1 MTYTKNIFTY
11 MLALFSVLAITG
23 CSFEESAEGCPETDD
38 GGKKVELR
46 LTASASTLTRS
57 VDGPNGMTRAAWQD
71 ENAAENGEMMHNC
84 FVVVVQ
90 NGKIQSIVG
99 DDFAATGEKEQ
110 TQLTALVN
118 NGPATFYS
126 FANISRADIGLA
138 GITTFP
144 AALPAG
150 FESRYYEV
158 NGNTDRLTNA
168 GIPMSNKQE
177 YTISDNTRSVNL
189 EVIRMMAKVELNFTN
204 DTGYDLSIKS
214 VKLTDITDN
223 AANNVS
229 LLPMKDASGNVVP
242 NINASAT
249 CNDYTVSIGG
259 TSGTQVKNGGTLQ
272 TTFYV
277 NESVA
282 RNPKYFVLSIN
293 TDKGTVTNRIAM
305 TEWSKIARNDY
316 LVIPVKLVDYRIEL
330 EPQVFTAIGVIPELN
345 YDGDRITATF
355 KSYGEFH
362 LKLHVIKR
370 SDDTELNNWT
380 IKDIRTLEADPAGGE
395 GTSIYDEAPY
405 FDKRTKTFEGY
416 ISPRKGY
423 AIHQINVKIDGV
435 SYEIPYR
442 LQIIKE

>member
-1 MTYTKNIFTY
+1 MTHAKNIFTY
-11 MLALFSVLAITG
+11 MLALFSTLAIVG
-23 CSFEESAEGCPETDD
+23 CSFEEDHADCQGKGEGE
-38 GGKKVELR
+38 KMQVELR
-46 LTASASTLTRS
+46 LTASANSLTRS
-57 VDGPNGMTRAAWQD
+57 YSTSDGVTRASWVD
-71 ENAAENGEMMHNC
+71 TNAAREGEMMHNC
-84 FVVVVQ
+84 FVVIVQ
-90 NGKIQSIVG
+90 NGKIQSIVQR
-99 DDFAATGEKEQ
+99 DFTEEVEQ
-110 TQLTALVN
+110 TSLKAKAELGN
-118 NGPATFYS
+118 ATFYS
-126 FANISRADIGLA
+126 FANITPAEL
-138 GITTFP
+138 GITMTTTP
-144 AALPAG
+144 TEI
-150 FESRYYEV
+150 ESKYYKVE
-158 NGNTDRLTNA
+158 GNTQTLSTK
-168 GIPMSNKQE
+168 GIPMSNKQTV
-177 YTISDNTRSVNL
+177 YITSKKQQVDL

-223 AANNVS
+223 AADNVS

-249 CNDYTVSIGG
+249 YKDYTVSIGG

-330 EPQVFTAIGVIPELN
+330 EPQVFTAIGVIPELK

-370 SDDTELNNWT
+370 SDNTELNNWT

-395 GTSIYDEAPY
+395 GTSIYDEEPY
-405 FDKRTKTFEGY
+405 FEKRTKTFEGY

-423 AIHQINVKIDGV
+423 AIHEINVEINGV
-435 SYEIPYR
+435 TIPYR
-442 LQIIKE
+442 LQINKE

>member
-1 MTYTKNIFTY
+1 MTHAKNIFTY
-11 MLALFSVLAITG
+11 MLALFSTLAIVG
-23 CSFEESAEGCPETDD
+23 CSFEEDHADCQGKGEGE
-38 GGKKVELR
+38 KMQVELR
-46 LTASASTLTRS
+46 LTASANSLTRS
-57 VDGPNGMTRAAWQD
+57 YSTSDGVTRASWVD
-71 ENAAENGEMMHNC
+71 TNAAREGEMMHNC
-84 FVVVVQ
+84 FVVIVQ
-90 NGKIQSIVG
+90 NGKIQDIVQR
-99 DDFAATGEKEQ
+99 DFTEEVEQ
-110 TQLTALVN
+110 TSLKAKAELGN
-118 NGPATFYS
+118 ATFYS
-126 FANISRADIGLA
+126 FANITPADL
-138 GITTFP
+138 GITMTTTP
-144 AALPAG
+144 TEI
-150 FESRYYEV
+150 ESKYYKVE
-158 NGNTDRLTNA
+158 GNTAQLSA
-168 GIPMSNKQE
+168 KGIPMSNKQ
-177 YTISDNTRSVNL
+177 TVNITSKKQQVDL

-223 AANNVS
+223 VVDNVS

-242 NINASAT
+242 NINDAAT
-249 CNDYTVSIGG
+249 YKDYTVSIGG

-330 EPQVFTAIGVIPELN
+330 EPQVFTAIGVIPELK

-362 LKLHVIKR
+362 LKLHVYKR
-370 SDDTELNNWT
+370 SDNTELNNWT
-380 IKDIRTLEADPAGGE
+380 FKSIRTLEADPAGGE
-395 GTSIYDEAPY
+395 GTSIYDEEPY
-405 FDKRTKTFEGY
+405 FEKRTKTFEGY

-423 AIHQINVKIDGV
+423 AIHEINVEINGV
-435 SYEIPYR
+435 TIPYR
-442 LQIIKE
+442 LQINKE

>member
-1 MTYTKNIFTY
+1 MTHAKNIFTY
-11 MLALFSVLAITG
+11 MLALFSTLAIVG
-23 CSFEESAEGCPETDD
+23 CSFEEDHADCQGKGEGE
-38 GGKKVELR
+38 KMQVELR
-46 LTASASTLTRS
+46 LTASANSLTRS
-57 VDGPNGMTRAAWQD
+57 CSTSDGVTRASWVD
-71 ENAAENGEMMHNC
+71 TNAAREGEMMHNC
-84 FVVVVQ
+84 FVVIVQ
-90 NGKIQSIVG
+90 NGKIQSIVQR
-99 DDFAATGEKEQ
+99 DFTEEVEQ
-110 TQLTALVN
+110 TSLKAKAELGN
-118 NGPATFYS
+118 ATFYS
-126 FANISRADIGLA
+126 FANITPAEL
-138 GITTFP
+138 GITMTTTP
-144 AALPAG
+144 DEI
-150 FESRYYEV
+150 ESKYYKVE
-158 NGNTDRLTNA
+158 GNTAQLSA
-168 GIPMSNKQE
+168 KGIPMSNKQ
-177 YTISDNTRSVNL
+177 TVNITSKKQQVDL

-223 AANNVS
+223 AADNVS

-249 CNDYTVSIGG
+249 YKDYTVSIGG

-330 EPQVFTAIGVIPELN
+330 KPQVFTGIGVIPELK
-345 YDGDRITATF
+345 YVGDRITATF

-370 SDDTELNNWT
+370 SDNTELNNWT
-380 IKDIRTLEADPAGGE
+380 IKSIRTLEADPAGGE
-395 GTSIYDEAPY
+395 GTSIYDEEPY

-423 AIHQINVKIDGV
+423 AIHEINVEINGV
-435 SYEIPYR
+435 TIPYR
-442 LQIIKE
+442 LQINKE

>member
-1 MTYTKNIFTY
+1 MTHAKNIFTY
-11 MLALFSVLAITG
+11 MLALFSTLAIVG
-23 CSFEESAEGCPETDD
+23 CSFEEDHADCQGKSEGE
-38 GGKKVELR
+38 KMQVELR
-46 LTASASTLTRS
+46 LTASANSLTRS
-57 VDGPNGMTRAAWQD
+57 YSTSDGVTRASWVD
-71 ENAAENGEMMHNC
+71 TNAAREGEMMHNC
-84 FVVVVQ
+84 FVVIVQ
-90 NGKIQSIVG
+90 NDKIQSIVQR
-99 DDFAATGEKEQ
+99 DFTEEVEQ
-110 TQLTALVN
+110 TSLKAKAELGN
-118 NGPATFYS
+118 ATFYS
-126 FANISRADIGLA
+126 FANITPAEL
-138 GITTFP
+138 GITMTTTP
-144 AALPAG
+144 AEI
-150 FESRYYEV
+150 ESKYYKVE
-158 NGNTDRLTNA
+158 GNTAQLSA
-168 GIPMSNKQE
+168 KGIPMSNKQ
-177 YTISDNTRSVNL
+177 TVNITSKKQQVDL

-223 AANNVS
+223 AADNVS

-249 CNDYTVSIGG
+249 YKDYTVSIGG
-259 TSGTQVKNGGTLQ
+259 TSGTQVKNGGTLR

-330 EPQVFTAIGVIPELN
+330 EPQVFTAIGIIPELS
-345 YDGDRITATF
+345 YSVDRITATF

-370 SDDTELNNWT
+370 SDNTELNNWT
-380 IKDIRTLEADPAGGE
+380 FKSIRTLEADPAGGE
-395 GTSIYDEAPY
+395 GTSIYDEEPY
-405 FDKRTKTFEGY
+405 FEKRTKMIEGY

-423 AIHQINVKIDGV
+423 AIHEINVEINGV
-435 SYEIPYR
+435 TIPYR
-442 LQIIKE
+442 LQINKE

>member
-1 MTYTKNIFTY
+1 MTHAKNIFTY
-11 MLALFSVLAITG
+11 MLALFSMLAMTG
-23 CSFEESAEGCPETDD
+23 CSFEDDNADCQGNGEGE
-38 GGKKVELR
+38 KMQVELR
-46 LTASASTLTRS
+46 LTASANSLTRS
-57 VDGPNGMTRAAWQD
+57 YSTSDGVTRASWVD
-71 ENAAENGEMMHNC
+71 TNAALEGEMMHNC
-84 FVVVVQ
+84 FVVIVQ
-90 NGKIQSIVG
+90 DGKIQSIVQR
-99 DDFAATGEKEQ
+99 DFTEEVEQ
-110 TQLTALVN
+110 TEIKAKVN
-118 NGPATFYS
+118 LGSTTFYS
-126 FANISRADIGLA
+126 FANIQPSEIGLA
-138 GITTFP
+138 SINSFP
-144 AALPAG
+144 ADLPTG
-150 FESRYYEV
+150 FDDKYYQV
-158 NGNTDRLTNA
+158 NGNTTTLDVK
-168 GIPMSNKQE
+168 GIPMSNKQ
-177 YTISDNTRSVNL
+177 TVNITDKKQSVDL
-189 EVIRMMAKVELNFTN
+189 EVIRIMAKVELNFTN

-249 CNDYTVSIGG
+249 YKDYTVSIGG

-330 EPQVFTAIGVIPELN
+330 EPQVFTGIGVIPELK

-362 LKLHVIKR
+362 LKLHVYKR
-370 SDDTELNNWT
+370 SDNTELTNWT
-380 IKDIRTLEADPAGGE
+380 FKSIRTLEADPAQAE
-395 GTSIYDEAPY
+395 NVWIYDEEPY
-405 FDKRTKTFEGY
+405 FEKRTKTFEGY

-423 AIHQINVKIDGV
+423 AIHEINVEINGV
-435 SYEIPYR
+435 TIPYR
-442 LQIIKE
+442 LQINKE

>member
-1 MTYTKNIFTY
+1 MTHAKNIFTY
-11 MLALFSVLAITG
+11 MLALFSTLAIVG
-23 CSFEESAEGCPETDD
+23 CSFEEDHADCQGKGEGE
-38 GGKKVELR
+38 KMQVELR
-46 LTASASTLTRS
+46 LTASANSLTRS
-57 VDGPNGMTRAAWQD
+57 YSTSDGVTRASWVD
-71 ENAAENGEMMHNC
+71 TNAAREGEMMHNC
-84 FVVVVQ
+84 FVVIVQ
-90 NGKIQSIVG
+90 NGKIQSIVQR
-99 DDFAATGEKEQ
+99 DFTEEVEQ
-110 TQLTALVN
+110 TSLKAKAELGN
-118 NGPATFYS
+118 ATFYS
-126 FANISRADIGLA
+126 FANITPAEL
-138 GITTFP
+138 GITMTTTP
-144 AALPAG
+144 TEI
-150 FESRYYEV
+150 ESKYYKVE
-158 NGNTDRLTNA
+158 GNTAQLSA
-168 GIPMSNKQE
+168 KGIPMSNKQ
-177 YTISDNTRSVNL
+177 TVNITSKKQQVDL

-223 AANNVS
+223 VAENVS

-242 NINASAT
+242 NINDAAT
-249 CNDYTVSIGG
+249 YKDYTVSIGG
-259 TSGTQVKNGGTLQ
+259 TSGTQVKNGGNLQ

-330 EPQVFTAIGVIPELN
+330 EPQVFTAIGVIPELK

-362 LKLHVIKR
+362 LKLHVFKR

-380 IKDIRTLEADPAGGE
+380 FKSIRTLEADPAGGE
-395 GTSIYDEAPY
+395 GTSIYDEEPY
-405 FDKRTKTFEGY
+405 FEKRTKTFEGY

-423 AIHQINVKIDGV
+423 AIHEINVEINGV
-435 SYEIPYR
+435 TIPYR
-442 LQIIKE
+442 LQINKE

>member
-1 MTYTKNIFTY
+1 MTHAKNIFTY
-11 MLALFSVLAITG
+11 MLALFSTLAIVG
-23 CSFEESAEGCPETDD
+23 CSFEEDHADCQGKGEGE
-38 GGKKVELR
+38 KMQVELR
-46 LTASASTLTRS
+46 LTASANSLTRS
-57 VDGPNGMTRAAWQD
+57 YSTSDGVTRASWVD
-71 ENAAENGEMMHNC
+71 TNAAQEREMMHNC
-84 FVVVVQ
+84 FVVIVQ
-90 NGKIQSIVG
+90 NDKIQDIVVKN
-99 DDFAATGEKEQ
+99 DFTEEVEQ
-110 TQLTALVN
+110 TSLKAKAELGN
-118 NGPATFYS
+118 ATFYS
-126 FANISRADIGLA
+126 FANITPAEL
-138 GITTFP
+138 GITMTTTP
-144 AALPAG
+144 AEI
-150 FESRYYEV
+150 ESKYYKVE
-158 NGNTDRLTNA
+158 GNTTTLSA
-168 GIPMSNKQE
+168 KGIPMSNKQ
-177 YTISDNTRSVNL
+177 TVNITSKKQQVDL

-242 NINASAT
+242 NINPSAT
-249 CNDYTVSIGG
+249 CKDYTVSIGG
-259 TSGTQVKNGGTLQ
+259 TSGTQVKNGGKLQ

-282 RNPKYFVLSIN
+282 RNPKYFVLSID
-293 TDKGTVTNRIAM
+293 TDKGTVTQRIAM
-305 TEWSKIARNDY
+305 TKWSKIARNDY

-330 EPQVFTAIGVIPELN
+330 EPQVFTAIGVIPELK
-345 YDGDRITATF
+345 YERDRITATF

-370 SDDTELNNWT
+370 SDNTELTNWT
-380 IKDIRTLEADPAGGE
+380 VTEVNTLEANPAE
-395 GTSIYDEAPY
+395 AEDVWIYDEVPY
-405 FDKRTKTFEGY
+405 FEKRTKTIEGY

>member
-1 MTYTKNIFTY
+1 MTHAKNIFTY
-11 MLALFSVLAITG
+11 MLALFSTLAIVG
-23 CSFEESAEGCPETDD
+23 CSFEEDHADCQGKGEGE
-38 GGKKVELR
+38 KMQVELR
-46 LTASASTLTRS
+46 LTASANSLTRS
-57 VDGPNGMTRAAWQD
+57 CSTSDGVTRASWVD
-71 ENAAENGEMMHNC
+71 TNAAREGEMMHNC
-84 FVVVVQ
+84 FVVIVQ
-90 NGKIQSIVG
+90 NGKIQSIVQR
-99 DDFAATGEKEQ
+99 DFTEEVEQ
-110 TQLTALVN
+110 TSLKAKAELGN
-118 NGPATFYS
+118 ATFYS
-126 FANISRADIGLA
+126 FANITPAEL
-138 GITTFP
+138 GITMTTTP
-144 AALPAG
+144 DEI
-150 FESRYYEV
+150 ESKYYKVE
-158 NGNTDRLTNA
+158 GNTAQLSA
-168 GIPMSNKQE
+168 KGIPMSNKQ
-177 YTISDNTRSVNL
+177 TVNITSKKQQVDL

-249 CNDYTVSIGG
+249 YKDYTVSIGG

-362 LKLHVIKR
+362 LKLHVYKR
-370 SDDTELNNWT
+370 SDNTELNNWT

-423 AIHQINVKIDGV
+423 AIHEINVEINGV
-435 SYEIPYR
+435 TIPYR
-442 LQIIKE
+442 LQINKE

>member
-177 YTISDNTRSVNL
+177 FTISDNTRSVDL

-229 LLPMKDASGNVVP
+229 LLPKIEGGEVVP
-242 NINASAT
+242 NINAAAYAS
-249 CNDYTVSIGG
+249 DYTVNIGG

-282 RNPKYFVLSIN
+282 RNPKYFVLSID
-293 TDKGTVTNRIAM
+293 TDKGTVTQRIAM

-345 YDGDRITATF
+345 YAGDRITATF

-370 SDDTELNNWT
+370 SDNTELNNWT
-380 IKDIRTLEADPAGGE
+380 FKSIRTLEADPAGGE

-423 AIHQINVKIDGV
+423 AIHEINVEINGV
-435 SYEIPYR
+435 TIPYR
-442 LQIIKE
+442 LQINKE

>member
-1 MTYTKNIFTY
+1 MIHAKNIFTY
-11 MLALFSVLAITG
+11 MLALFSTLAIVG
-23 CSFEESAEGCPETDD
+23 CSFEEDHADCQGKGEGE
-38 GGKKVELR
+38 KMQVELR
-46 LTASASTLTRS
+46 LTASANSLTRS
-57 VDGPNGMTRAAWQD
+57 CSTSDGVTRELWVDT
-71 ENAAENGEMMHNC
+71 NAAREGEMMHNC
-84 FVVVVQ
+84 FVVIVQ
-90 NGKIQSIVG
+90 NGKIQDIVQR
-99 DDFAATGEKEQ
+99 DFTEEVEQ
-110 TQLTALVN
+110 TSLKAKAELGN
-118 NGPATFYS
+118 ATFYS
-126 FANISRADIGLA
+126 FANITPAEL
-138 GITTFP
+138 GITMTTTP
-144 AALPAG
+144 TEI
-150 FESRYYEV
+150 ESKYYKVE
-158 NGNTDRLTNA
+158 GNTAQLSA
-168 GIPMSNKQE
+168 KGIPMSNKQ
-177 YTISDNTRSVNL
+177 TVNITSKKQQVDL

-229 LLPMKDASGNVVP
+229 LLPKKDASGNVVP
-242 NINASAT
+242 NINAAAT
-249 CNDYTVSIGG
+249 YKDYTVSIGG

-362 LKLHVIKR
+362 LKLHVFKR
-370 SDDTELNNWT
+370 SNDTELNNWT
-380 IKDIRTLEADPAGGE
+380 VTEVNTLEANPAE
-395 GTSIYDEAPY
+395 AEDVWIYDEEPY
-405 FDKRTKTFEGY
+405 FEKRTKTIEGY

-423 AIHQINVKIDGV
+423 AIHEINVEINGV
-435 SYEIPYR
+435 TIPYR
-442 LQIIKE
+442 LQINKE

>member
-1 MTYTKNIFTY
+1 MTHAKNIFTY
-11 MLALFSVLAITG
+11 MLALFSTLAIVG
-23 CSFEESAEGCPETDD
+23 CSFEEDHADCQGKGEGE
-38 GGKKVELR
+38 KMQVELR
-46 LTASASTLTRS
+46 LTASANSLTRS
-57 VDGPNGMTRAAWQD
+57 YSTSDGVTRASWVD
-71 ENAAENGEMMHNC
+71 TNAAREGEMMHNC
-84 FVVVVQ
+84 FVVIVQ
-90 NGKIQSIVG
+90 NGKIQDIVVKN
-99 DDFAATGEKEQ
+99 DFTEEVEQ
-110 TQLTALVN
+110 TSLKAKAELGN
-118 NGPATFYS
+118 ATFYS
-126 FANISRADIGLA
+126 FANITPAEL
-138 GITTFP
+138 GITMTTTP
-144 AALPAG
+144 AEI
-150 FESRYYEV
+150 ESKYYKVE
-158 NGNTDRLTNA
+158 GNTTTLSTK
-168 GIPMSNKQE
+168 GIPMSNKQ
-177 YTISDNTRSVNL
+177 TFNITSKKQQVDL

-242 NINASAT
+242 NINPSAT
-249 CNDYTVSIGG
+249 YKDYTVSIGG
-259 TSGTQVKNGGTLQ
+259 TSGTQVKNGGTLR

-293 TDKGTVTNRIAM
+293 TDKGTVTQRIAM

-316 LVIPVKLVDYRIEL
+316 LIIPVKLVDYRIEL
-330 EPQVFTAIGVIPELN
+330 EPQVFTGIGVIPELS
-345 YDGDRITATF
+345 YRGDRITATF

-362 LKLHVIKR
+362 LKLHVYKR
-370 SDDTELNNWT
+370 SDNTELTNWT
-380 IKDIRTLEADPAGGE
+380 FNSIRTLEADPAGGE
-395 GTSIYDEAPY
+395 GTSIYDEDPY
-405 FDKRTKTFEGY
+405 FEKRTKTIEGY

>member
-1 MTYTKNIFTY
+1 MTHAKNIFTY
-11 MLALFSVLAITG
+11 MLALFSTLAIVG
-23 CSFEESAEGCPETDD
+23 CSFEEDHADCQGKGEGE
-38 GGKKVELR
+38 KMQVELR
-46 LTASASTLTRS
+46 LTASPNSLTRS
-57 VDGPNGMTRAAWQD
+57 YSTSDGVTRASWVD
-71 ENAAENGEMMHNC
+71 TNAAREGEMMHNC
-84 FVVVVQ
+84 FVVIVQ
-90 NGKIQSIVG
+90 NGKIQSIVQR
-99 DDFAATGEKEQ
+99 DFTEEVEQ
-110 TQLTALVN
+110 TSLKAKAELGN
-118 NGPATFYS
+118 ATFYS
-126 FANISRADIGLA
+126 FANITPAEL
-138 GITTFP
+138 GITMTTTP
-144 AALPAG
+144 AEI
-150 FESRYYEV
+150 ESKYYKVE
-158 NGNTDRLTNA
+158 GNTQTLSA
-168 GIPMSNKQE
+168 KGIPMSNKQ
-177 YTISDNTRSVNL
+177 TVNITSKKQQVDL

-242 NINASAT
+242 NINPSAT
-249 CNDYTVSIGG
+249 CKDYTVSIGG

-316 LVIPVKLVDYRIEL
+316 LVIPVKLVDYRIKL
-330 EPQVFTAIGVIPELN
+330 EPQVFTGIGVIPELN

-380 IKDIRTLEADPAGGE
+380 FKSIRTLEADQAGGE

-405 FDKRTKTFEGY
+405 FDNRTKTFEGY

-423 AIHQINVKIDGV
+423 AIHEINVEINGV
-435 SYEIPYR
+435 TIPYR
-442 LQIIKE
+442 LQINKE

>member
-1 MTYTKNIFTY
+1 MIHAKNIFTY
-11 MLALFSVLAITG
+11 MLALFSTLAIVG
-23 CSFEESAEGCPETDD
+23 CSFEEDHADCQGKGEGE
-38 GGKKVELR
+38 KMQVELR
-46 LTASASTLTRS
+46 LTASASSLTRS
-57 VDGPNGMTRAAWQD
+57 YSTSDGVTRASWVD
-71 ENAAENGEMMHNC
+71 TNAAREGEMMHNC
-84 FVVVVQ
+84 FVVIVQ
-90 NGKIQSIVG
+90 NGKIQDIVQR
-99 DDFAATGEKEQ
+99 DFTEEVEQ
-110 TQLTALVN
+110 TSLKAKAELGN
-118 NGPATFYS
+118 ATFYS
-126 FANISRADIGLA
+126 FANITPAEL
-138 GITTFP
+138 GITMTTTP
-144 AALPAG
+144 DEI
-150 FESRYYEV
+150 ESKYYKVE
-158 NGNTDRLTNA
+158 GNTQTLSTK
-168 GIPMSNKQE
+168 GIPMSNKQ
-177 YTISDNTRSVNL
+177 TVNITSKKQQVDL

-223 AANNVS
+223 AADNVS

-249 CNDYTVSIGG
+249 YKDYTVSIGG
-259 TSGTQVKNGGTLQ
+259 TSGTQVKNGGKLQ

-330 EPQVFTAIGVIPELN
+330 EPQVFTAIGVIPELS
-345 YDGDRITATF
+345 YSVDRITATF

-370 SDDTELNNWT
+370 SDNKELNNWT
-380 IKDIRTLEADPAGGE
+380 FKSIRTLEADPAGGE
-395 GTSIYDEAPY
+395 GTSIYDEEPY

-423 AIHQINVKIDGV
+423 AIHEINVEINGV
-435 SYEIPYR
+435 TIPYR
-442 LQIIKE
+442 LQINKE

>member
-1 MTYTKNIFTY
+1 MTHAKNIFTY
-11 MLALFSVLAITG
+11 MLALFSTLALTG
-23 CSFEESAEGCPETDD
+23 CFEDSNDDCQGQAESSKTQ
-38 GGKKVELR
+38 VELR
-46 LTASASTLTRS
+46 LAASASSPTRAS
-57 VDGPNGMTRAAWQD
+57 GNINGVTRAAWVD
-71 ENAAENGEMMHNC
+71 TNAAPEGEMMHNC
-84 FVVVVQ
+84 FVVIVQ
-90 NGKIQSIVG
+90 NGKIQDIVVKN
-99 DDFAATGEKEQ
+99 DFTEEVEQ
-110 TQLTALVN
+110 TNLKAKAELGN
-118 NGPATFYS
+118 ATFYS
-126 FANISRADIGLA
+126 FANITPAEL
-138 GITTFP
+138 GITMTTTP
-144 AALPAG
+144 AEI
-150 FESRYYEV
+150 ESKYYKVE
-158 NGNTDRLTNA
+158 GNTQTLSDK
-168 GIPMSNKQE
+168 GIPMSNKQ
-177 YTISDNTRSVNL
+177 TVNITSKKQQVDL

-242 NINASAT
+242 NINDAAT
-249 CNDYTVSIGG
+249 YKDYTVSIGG

-316 LVIPVKLVDYRIEL
+316 LVIPVKLVDYRIKL
-330 EPQVFTAIGVIPELN
+330 EPQVFTAIGVVPELK

-362 LKLHVIKR
+362 LKLHVFKR

-380 IKDIRTLEADPAGGE
+380 IKSIRTLEADPAGGE
-395 GTSIYDEAPY
+395 GTSIYDEEPY
-405 FDKRTKTFEGY
+405 FETRTKTFEGY

-423 AIHQINVKIDGV
+423 AIHEINVEINGV
-435 SYEIPYR
+435 TIPYR
-442 LQIIKE
+442 LQINKE

>member
-1 MTYTKNIFTY
+1 MTHAKNIFTY
-11 MLALFSVLAITG
+11 MLALFSTLAIVG
-23 CSFEESAEGCPETDD
+23 CSFEEDHADCQGKGEGE
-38 GGKKVELR
+38 KMQVELR
-46 LTASASTLTRS
+46 LTASANSLTRS
-57 VDGPNGMTRAAWQD
+57 YSTSDGVTRASWVD
-71 ENAAENGEMMHNC
+71 TNAAREGEMMHNC
-84 FVVVVQ
+84 FVVIVQ
-90 NGKIQSIVG
+90 NGKIQSIVQR
-99 DDFAATGEKEQ
+99 DFTEEVEQ
-110 TQLTALVN
+110 TSLKAKAELGN
-118 NGPATFYS
+118 ATFYS
-126 FANISRADIGLA
+126 FANITPAEL
-138 GITTFP
+138 GITMTTTP
-144 AALPAG
+144 TEI
-150 FESRYYEV
+150 ESKYYKVE
-158 NGNTDRLTNA
+158 GNTAQLSTK
-168 GIPMSNKQE
+168 GIPMSNKQ
-177 YTISDNTRSVNL
+177 TVNITSKKQQVDL

-242 NINASAT
+242 NINDAAT
-249 CNDYTVSIGG
+249 YKDYTVSIGG

-370 SDDTELNNWT
+370 SDNTELNNWT

-395 GTSIYDEAPY
+395 GTSIYDEEPY

-423 AIHQINVKIDGV
+423 AIHEINVEINGV
-435 SYEIPYR
+435 TIPYR
-442 LQIIKE
+442 LQINKE

>member
-1 MTYTKNIFTY
+1 MTHAKNIFTY
-11 MLALFSVLAITG
+11 MLALFSTLAIVG
-23 CSFEESAEGCPETDD
+23 CSFEEDHADCQGKGEGE
-38 GGKKVELR
+38 KMQVELR
-46 LTASASTLTRS
+46 LTASANSLTRS
-57 VDGPNGMTRAAWQD
+57 YSTSEGVTRASWVD
-71 ENAAENGEMMHNC
+71 TNAAREGEMMHNC
-84 FVVVVQ
+84 FVVIVQ
-90 NGKIQSIVG
+90 NDKIQSIVQRN
-99 DDFAATGEKEQ
+99 FTEEVEQ
-110 TQLTALVN
+110 TSLKAKAELGN
-118 NGPATFYS
+118 ATFYS
-126 FANISRADIGLA
+126 FANITPAEL
-138 GITTFP
+138 GITMTTTP
-144 AALPAG
+144 AEI
-150 FESRYYEV
+150 ESKYYNVE
-158 NGNTDRLTNA
+158 GNTQTLSA
-168 GIPMSNKQE
+168 KGIPMSNKQ
-177 YTISDNTRSVNL
+177 TVNITSKKQQMDL

-242 NINASAT
+242 KINPSAT
-249 CNDYTVSIGG
+249 YKDYTVSIGS
-259 TSGTQVKNGGTLQ
+259 TSGTQVKNGGTLR

-330 EPQVFTAIGVIPELN
+330 EPQVFTGIGVIPELN
-345 YDGDRITATF
+345 YDDDRITATF

-370 SDDTELNNWT
+370 SDNTELNNWT
-380 IKDIRTLEADPAGGE
+380 FKSIRTLEADPAGGE
-395 GTSIYDEAPY
+395 GTSIYDEEPY
-405 FDKRTKTFEGY
+405 FEKRTKTFEGY

-423 AIHQINVKIDGV
+423 AIHEINVEINGV
-435 SYEIPYR
+435 TIPYR
-442 LQIIKE
+442 LQINKE

>member
-1 MTYTKNIFTY
+1 MTHAKNIFTY
-11 MLALFSVLAITG
+11 MLALFSTLAIVG
-23 CSFEESAEGCPETDD
+23 CSFEEDHADCQGKGEGE
-38 GGKKVELR
+38 KMQVELR
-46 LTASASTLTRS
+46 LTASANSLTRS
-57 VDGPNGMTRAAWQD
+57 YSTSDGVTRASWVDA
-71 ENAAENGEMMHNC
+71 NAAREGEMMHNC
-84 FVVVVQ
+84 FVVIVQ
-90 NGKIQSIVG
+90 NGKIQSIVQR
-99 DDFAATGEKEQ
+99 DFTEEVEQ
-110 TQLTALVN
+110 TSLKAKAELGN
-118 NGPATFYS
+118 ATFYS
-126 FANISRADIGLA
+126 FANITPAEL
-138 GITTFP
+138 GITMTTTP
-144 AALPAG
+144 TEI
-150 FESRYYEV
+150 ESKYYKVE
-158 NGNTDRLTNA
+158 GNTAQLSA
-168 GIPMSNKQE
+168 KGIPMSNKQ
-177 YTISDNTRSVNL
+177 TVNITSKKQQVDL

-223 AANNVS
+223 AADNVS

-249 CNDYTVSIGG
+249 YKDYTVSIGG

-330 EPQVFTAIGVIPELN
+330 KPQVFTGIGVIPELK
-345 YDGDRITATF
+345 YVGDRITATF

-370 SDDTELNNWT
+370 SDNTELNNWT
-380 IKDIRTLEADPAGGE
+380 IKSIRTLEADPAGGE
-395 GTSIYDEAPY
+395 GTSIYDEEPY

-423 AIHQINVKIDGV
+423 AIHEINVEINGV
-435 SYEIPYR
+435 TIPYR
-442 LQIIKE
+442 LQINKE